1 LARSISA
8 FQHFSISAFQH
19 FSFSKTPRSPDPSR
33 MSRAIRLT
41 QLHALNWYGYRDSLP
56 VRGNLVLAGVTGS
69 GKSILM
75 DLLML
80 VLVGPE
86 RAHHH
91 FNRSATGSKSDRTIK
106 GYCLL
111 DTKREE
117 NGVPQFFHDKG
128 VTTYIA
134 AEFTWPDG
142 SRVETWGLRFEF
154 RSAAENDGTTTPF
167 YCPASLQKSDFL
179 TESEDGK
186 PRPSAL
192 GAFKRMI
199 ESHGGRLFS
208 SPREYL
214 RDMANPSHLNFNKD
228 VLQRLLPSAMSFTNL
243 KSFDDFC
250 RQFVLPAE
258 AVPVEDVVSSF
269 RDFQSYERELASLK
283 AQLDRLTR
291 IRTLATTLR
300 EAERD
305 HAVATYL
312 AAEFAHVHATE
323 DAEKTR
329 SRLDKLKIDNQADE
343 SRLEELTELTT
354 TSQRK
359 KESLTALL
367 NESSEGRLYKKLAD
381 DIAKL
386 EAEIEQLRDRATRLD
401 GGLGKRIKSARAWM
415 EQVHKAPLD
424 PIVDTTKLKHAIE
437 FLDSCEREQTASSL
451 SLLADAANETVKT
464 LRSRFEPDREE
475 LRKLRNEKS
484 DLQAQIDLLQR
495 GVSPGPQPLLA
506 ALKSQLPLL
515 PNESPPRALR
525 EICEV
530 TDESWRAAAE
540 VAFEEKF
547 AVLVPPNHYE
557 ESSRILRQIPA
568 ADIVHAGPQRLID
581 VQAIHATKPA
591 AKKGSLAELLA
602 TADDQARA
610 CIDFLFG
617 DLIRVADPSQL
628 DRHPSAISP
637 DGLYKRR
644 GALVRPAPYNGTP
657 FIGQEGL
664 KRQLEIKRQRLGEI
678 DAAIRRLEPIELEVE
693 RLIRERASAIP
704 EHEDVI
710 RELIRIEDLPK
721 KQEQHD
727 DLMDQL
733 QAIATDQFDR
743 LRDEIEALGEQLA
756 SYDAE
761 RTSILR
767 KGRIREIQDTE
778 KLLAQLMETASR
790 REDEFSRTKLRI
802 DIHAHH
808 ERYVAWKKEA
818 AEYTPA
824 PDVLAKEF
832 TKAAIAAELAAKD
845 ATGELKVAMLD
856 FKKTFA
862 PKFDDLPEDGTDA
875 APYVSRLEQIEG
887 ANIPEYEKKSVTERK
902 RWEALFRTQVLS
914 RMQQA
919 LKNVENIISLLNH
932 QLKKPIGHDRYKI
945 ERRPNPDFKIY
956 RDLIDLNALHHE
968 DELFFASMSGELQDA
983 LKGFLT
989 LLVQNA
995 SSPEAARLL
1004 DYRQYFDYDLT
1015 VTDIRDPDARSI
1027 SVDKQSGKMSGGEN
1041 QSPYFVAI
1049 LASYLHAYNRHESRR
1064 KEPSL
1069 ALVPIDEAFSKLSG
1083 ERIQNCIEAMAELDL
1098 QGMFSMSSGNIPYAF
1113 SQCDELIVISRKEER
1128 RGTRVG
1134 VRNVPVI
1141 LYRDSPEGKKWIS
1154 EAAAS

>member
-1 LARSISA
+1 
-8 FQHFSISAFQH
+8 
-19 FSFSKTPRSPDPSR
+19 

-41 QLHALNWYGYRDSLP
+41 KLHALNWYGYRDSLP
-56 VRGNLVLAGVTGS
+56 VSGNLVLAGVTGS

-117 NGVPQFFHDKG
+117 NGQPQFFHDKG

-142 SRVETWGLRFEF
+142 KRVETWGLRFEF

-167 YCPASLQKSDFL
+167 FCPAALGKSDFL

-186 PRPSAL
+186 PRASAL
-192 GAFKRMI
+192 AAFKRMI
-199 ESHGGRLFS
+199 DSKGGRLFG

-258 AVPVEDVVSSF
+258 AVPVDDVVSSF

-291 IRTLATTLR
+291 IRDLANTLR
-300 EAERD
+300 DAERD

-312 AAEFAHVHATE
+312 AAEFAHVHAAGE
-323 DAEKTR
+323 AEQTR
-329 SRLDKLKIDNQADE
+329 ERLEKLKIDNQVDE
-343 SRLEELTELTT
+343 ARLAEIAELTEAGN
-354 TSQRK
+354 RK
-359 KESLTALL
+359 RESLQALL

-386 EAEIEQLRDRATRLD
+386 EGEIEQLRDKAHKLD
-401 GGLGKRIKSARAWM
+401 GGLGKRIKSARGWM
-415 EQVHKAPLD
+415 DQVGKAPLD
-424 PIVDTTKLKHAIE
+424 PIVDTTKLKNAIL
-437 FLDSCEREQTASSL
+437 FLEGCEREQTASSL
-451 SLLADAANETVKT
+451 SLLAEAANETVKT
-464 LRSRFEPDREE
+464 IRSRFEPDREE
-475 LRKLRNEKS
+475 LRRLRSEKS

-495 GVSPGPQPLLA
+495 GVSPGPQPLLS
-506 ALKSQLPLL
+506 ALKSRLPLL
-515 PNESPPRALR
+515 PNQMPPRALR

-530 TDESWRAAAE
+530 TDENWRAATE
-540 VAFEEKF
+540 VVFEEKF
-547 AVLVPPNHYE
+547 AVLVASDHYGE
-557 ESSRILRQIPA
+557 AAAILRGLPVSEVNA
-568 ADIVHAGPQRLID
+568 AGSQRLVDIA
-581 VQAIHATKPA
+581 AIRAGKPS
-591 AKKGSLAELLA
+591 AKKGSLAELLS
-602 TADDQARA
+602 TADDDARA
-610 CIDFLFG
+610 CVDALFG
-617 DLIRVADPSQL
+617 DMIRVTDSAQL
-628 DRHPSAISP
+628 DRHGSAVAP
-637 DGLYKRR
+637 DGLHKRA
-644 GALVRPAPYNGTP
+644 GVLVRPSPYNGTP
-657 FIGQEGL
+657 FIGKEGL
-664 KRQLEIKRQRLGEI
+664 KRQLELKKERLSDIE
-678 DAAIRRLEPIELEVE
+678 ASIRRLEPVELEVE
-693 RLIRERASAIP
+693 RLIRERAAAIP
-704 EHEDVI
+704 EHENVI
-710 RELIRIEDLPK
+710 KELIRIEDLPK
-721 KQEQHD
+721 KQEQHAE
-727 DLMDQL
+727 LMEQL
-733 QAIATDQFDR
+733 EAIATDEFDR
-743 LRDEIEALGEQLA
+743 IRDDIEALAEQLA
-756 SYDAE
+756 SYDSE
-761 RTSILR
+761 RVSILR

-778 KLLAQLMETASR
+778 KLLAQLLEVASR
-790 REDEFSRTKLRI
+790 REDEFSKAKLRI
-802 DIHAHH
+802 DIHKHH
-808 ERYVAWKKEA
+808 QRYVSWKQEA

-824 PDVLAKEF
+824 PDVLTREF
-832 TKAAIAAELAAKD
+832 AKAAAKAELDAKD
-845 ATGELKVAMLD
+845 ATGDLKVAMLD

-862 PKFDDLPEDGTDA
+862 PKFDDLPEDGADTQ
-875 APYVSRLEQIEG
+875 PYVSRLEQIEH
-887 ANIPEYEKKSVTERK
+887 ANIPEYEKKSATERK
-902 RWEALFRTQVLS
+902 RWESLFRTQVLS

-932 QLKKPIGHDRYKI
+932 QLKRPIGHDRYKI
-945 ERRPNPDFKIY
+945 ERRPNPDYKIY

-968 DELFFASMSGELQDA
+968 DELFFSSMGGELQDA
-983 LKGFLT
+983 LHGFLQ

-1015 VTDIRDPDARSI
+1015 VTDIRDPDGKSI

-1128 RGTRVG
+1128 RGNRVG
-1134 VRNVPVI
+1134 VRNVPVV
-1141 LYRDSPEGKKWIS
+1141 LYRDSPEGRKWIAES
-1154 EAAAS
+1154 EQQQAVEA

>member
-1 LARSISA
+1 
-8 FQHFSISAFQH
+8 
-19 FSFSKTPRSPDPSR
+19 

-56 VRGNLVLAGVTGS
+56 VQGNLVLAGVTGS

-91 FNRSATGSKSDRTIK
+91 FNRSATGNKSDRTIK
-106 GYCLL
+106 GYCML

-117 NGVPQFFHDKG
+117 NGVPQYFHDKG

-134 AEFTWPDG
+134 AEFSWPD
-142 SRVETWGLRFEF
+142 SDRVETWGLRFEF
-154 RSAAENDGTTTPF
+154 RSAAENDGTSTPF
-167 YCPASLQKSDFL
+167 FCPASLQKSDFL
-179 TESEDGK
+179 TEAEDGK

-192 GAFKRMI
+192 GPFKRMI

-208 SPREYL
+208 SSREYL

-258 AVPVEDVVSSF
+258 AVPIEDVVSSF
-269 RDFQSYERELASLK
+269 RDFQSYERELTSLK
-283 AQLDRLTR
+283 AQLERLTR
-291 IRTLATTLR
+291 IRDLATTLR

-312 AAEFAHVHATE
+312 AAEFAHEHAAGE
-323 DAEKTR
+323 AERTRVRLEQLKT
-329 SRLDKLKIDNQADE
+329 DNQSDE
-343 SRLEELTELTT
+343 ARLAELAELSEET
-354 TSQRK
+354 QRK
-359 KESLTALL
+359 REAIMALL

-386 EAEIEQLRDRATRLD
+386 EGEIELLRDRATRLD
-401 GGLGKRIKSARAWM
+401 GGLGKRIRAARGWM
-415 EQVHKAPLD
+415 EQVSKAPLD
-424 PIVDTTKLKHAIE
+424 PMVDTTRLKHAIE
-437 FLDSCEREQTASSL
+437 HLDSCDREQTGSSL
-451 SLLADAANETVKT
+451 SLLADAANETVKV
-464 LRSRFEPDREE
+464 LRQRFEPDRED
-475 LRKLRNEKS
+475 LRRLRAEKS
-484 DLQAQIDLLQR
+484 DLEAQVDLLQR
-495 GVSPGPQPLLA
+495 GVSPVPQPLLA

-515 PNESPPRALR
+515 PNEPAPRALR
-525 EICEV
+525 ELCEV
-530 TDESWRAAAE
+530 TDEHWRAAAE
-540 VAFEEKF
+540 VVFEEKF
-547 AVLVPPNHYE
+547 AVLVDSQHYAE
-557 ESSRILRQIPA
+557 ACQILQRLPT
-568 ADIVHAGPQRLID
+568 ADLLQAGPQRLMDLASIRRS
-581 VQAIHATKPA
+581 KPT

-602 TADDQARA
+602 TGDEDARLCMDA
-610 CIDFLFG
+610 LFG
-617 DLIRVADPSQL
+617 DLIRVPDVSQL
-628 DRHPSAISP
+628 DRHDAAISP
-637 DGLYKRR
+637 EGTHKRE
-644 GALVRPAPYNGTP
+644 GAVVRPLPYQGTP
-657 FIGQEGL
+657 FIGKEGL

-678 DAAIRRLEPIELEVE
+678 DAGIRRLEPIEAEVE
-693 RLIRERASAIP
+693 RLYRERNAAIP
-704 EHEDVI
+704 DHEEVI
-710 RELIRIEDLPK
+710 KELIRVEDLPK
-721 KQEQHD
+721 KQDLHEELMEQ
-727 DLMDQL
+727 LE
-733 QAIATDQFDR
+733 AIATDEFDR
-743 LRDEIEALGEQLA
+743 LRDEIEVLA
-756 SYDAE
+756 ERHQACDAE
-761 RTSILR
+761 RTAILR

-778 KLLAQLMETASR
+778 KLVASLLEIASR
-790 REDEFSRTKLRI
+790 REDDFAKAKLRI
-802 DIHAHH
+802 DIHKHH
-808 ERYVAWKKEA
+808 ERYVSWKREA
-818 AEYTPA
+818 ADFTPA

-832 TKAAIAAELAAKD
+832 AKAAVAAELAGKD
-845 ATGELKVAMLD
+845 ASGELKVAMLD

-862 PKFDDLPEDGTDA
+862 PKFDDLPEDGADA
-875 APYVSRLEQIEG
+875 APYETRLEQIEG
-887 ANIPEYEKKSVTERK
+887 ANIPEYERKSVTERK

-945 ERRPNPDFKIY
+945 ERRPNPDY
-956 RDLIDLNALHHE
+956 RLYRELIDLNALHHE
-968 DELFFASMSGELQDA
+968 DELFFSSMSGELQDA
-983 LKGFLT
+983 LQGFLA

-995 SSPEAARLL
+995 NSPEAARLL

-1015 VTDIRDPDARSI
+1015 VTDIRDLDGRSI

-1134 VRNVPVI
+1134 VRNVPVV
-1141 LYRDSPEGKKWIS
+1141 LYRDSPEGRKWIAD
-1154 EAAAS
+1154 AANS